1 MEMFPTAFCPP
12 MKFEFQSHMGDEVC
26 IVTNVPP
33 EIISVPVEK
42 EVLSPFTK
50 SQLDNSCCCCPEANG
65 QP

>member
-1 MEMFPTAFCPP
+1 
-12 MKFEFQSHMGDEVC
+12 MGDEVC